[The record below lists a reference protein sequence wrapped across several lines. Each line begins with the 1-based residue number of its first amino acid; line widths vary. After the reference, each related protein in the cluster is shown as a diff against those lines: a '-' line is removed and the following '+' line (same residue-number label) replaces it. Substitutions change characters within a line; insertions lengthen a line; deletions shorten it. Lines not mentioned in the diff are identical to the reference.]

1 MVQLFVWL
9 LRATVLTLR
18 VLLWLSTRILKL
30 IRTVYR
36 WSAFNPGGAL
46 GSARFA
52 SGWEL
57 LWSGVARGSGPIV
70 GRRGRSFLRF
80 NKDGM
85 IAVFAPMGAGKG
97 VGIVIPNLLDYRG
110 SIVCTD
116 IKGENSAITRRQRA
130 TLGQVRSLDTTDPYH
145 SNHFNPL
152 DMIRAGTFHERDD
165 AEALARLMIIPDEKT
180 SHWDAKTEGLLACI
194 ILHVMRL
201 EANRRNLTEVRTLST
216 LPPES
221 FKELLQ
227 TIASAGPRAAAE
239 IAASF
244 MAMDG
249 SEEFRSI
256 LSNTEK
262 ATRVWAA
269 GGPAGEISRYSDL
282 DLGNL
287 IREVKTI
294 YLVVDEEKLDI
305 YAGFLR
311 VMVGSVLNALTRA
324 KNLPRP
330 KRKVLLL
337 LDEAAALGNLEPLER
352 GVGYLRAYCT
362 PLLVFQDMNQLRTIY
377 RRAGS
382 FLANAACKVFF
393 NVSDL
398 DAAKFVSEIV
408 GQTTSVSRNEGTS
421 HSSLDPIRQHH
432 SLGQSETGRWLLDPS
447 EVMRL
452 PGRYAIVIYR
462 SDILRYPALALKVNY
477 RSWRNLRWRGKFD
490 AWPPIP
496 ASKAVRARRQ
506 ECALVQQTDWPTQS
520 DGPTDARE
528 CRAKRG
534 KGGQAR

>member
-1 MVQLFVWL
+1 MVHILLWL
-9 LRATVLTLR
+9 LRATALAVHI
-18 VLLWLSTRILKL
+18 LLWVSIRALRILHML
-30 IRTVYR
+30 YR
-36 WSAFNPGGAL
+36 WSGFNPGGAL

-52 SGWEL
+52 NWWEL
-57 LWSGVARGSGPIV
+57 LWSGAQRGSGPIV
-70 GRRGRSFLRF
+70 GRVGRSFLRF

-97 VGIVIPNLLDYRG
+97 VGVVIPNLLDYRG
-110 SIVCTD
+110 SVVCTD
-116 IKGENSAITRRQRA
+116 IKGENSAITRRQR
-130 TLGQVRSLDTTDPYH
+130 TKLGKVRTLDTTNPHH
-145 SNHFNPL
+145 SDHFNPL
-152 DMIRAGTFHERDD
+152 DMIRASTFHERDD
-165 AEALARLMIIPDEKT
+165 AEALARLMIIPDAKT

-194 ILHVMRL
+194 ILHVVRL
-201 EANRRNLTEVRTLST
+201 EPNQRNLSQVRTLST

-227 TIASAGPRAAAE
+227 TICTSSPRAAAE

-244 MAMDG
+244 LSMDG
-249 SEEFRSI
+249 SEEFKSI

-262 ATRVWAA
+262 ATRVWTA

-287 IREVKTI
+287 VREVKTL
-294 YLVVDEEKLDI
+294 YLIVDEEKLDI

-362 PLLVFQDMNQLRTIY
+362 PVLVFQDMNQLRAIY

-408 GQTTSVSRNEGTS
+408 GQTTSLSRNQGTS
-421 HSSLDPIRQHH
+421 HSNVDPIRQHH

-452 PGRYAIVIYR
+452 PGGYAIIIYR
-462 SDILRYPALALKVNY
+462 SDILRHPVLARNVNY
-477 RSWRNLRWRGKFD
+477 RSWRHLRWRGKFD
-490 AWPPIP
+490 TWP
-496 ASKAVRARRQ
+496 A
-506 ECALVQQTDWPTQS
+506 
-520 DGPTDARE
+520 
-528 CRAKRG
+528 
-534 KGGQAR
+534 